1 MRNKAEDR
9 VKARI
14 RRRQRGRRRAQAS
27 DDWELPDP
35 MSGEPQD
42 NEYDNPDDE
51 DTWELGD
58 DEACAEAD
66 QACADDAAKRRWRQV
81 VEEPLWA
88 DFMLESD
95 GEHDRDILR
104 QDGLMSDGEPEE
116 PELLLYEGGD
126 SDENEGGLDEYGDP
140 LDDDRCDAPSAPDDF
155 CEEDNDSGLGAALED
170 FRDCVGQFD
179 DYPYDDDDS
188 DHSYADIRSG
198 PEIGHVPVGAKCP
211 PDFTMEERD
220 AIAAAM
226 VFSSDE
232 EEDVG
237 DNDASKD
244 SERGPADGRETTVDA
259 APGGPVP
266 AVAGQ
271 VPAGTH
277 GDAAPHAAAAAGVP
291 GDPIL
296 GTADPADPTLVGT
309 AREHGRDVEGLLTH
323 VRGVLAACRALL
335 PRLQGVPLGAPPRR
349 DPVEALYAKL
359 CASRARGELGGQD
372 RLRFDGGRDGLAG
385 FGAASLAPAEFAMT
399 LLLWSREHVGGSP
412 PLLVSDECE
421 QLRGLLG
428 GDGDVADVVRRLLAH
443 ADAHTLVERTPCCVD
458 ARCEAAADE
467 SVLDLVDLGAGEGTL
482 AERMAALLRRGRRM
496 APAWI
501 AASRAPAAGATS
513 MAVPCERAVPR
524 KGRQGLV
531 FCRAVDG
538 EAGRFRVVDAL
549 TGGVTVETLRLDDL
563 EQPVLVCMYAV
574 TAAEDPATTR
584 ESWPSQAAT
593 SPGAAGERAATAE
606 RRREEDA
613 TAPAAAQVAP
623 CQERT
628 GCGACAMFD
637 RLMASH
643 GHVRLCADRTRTF
656 SWRDNCCHMN
666 AALEFVCELLL
677 LLQTPAVSG
686 LRFLTCCAAGEP
698 HDWGCELGLEL
709 LRCVLGHLP
718 GRVAADPDD
727 AYDNMRMLMQH
738 VAAGGPRCGERTC
751 ELGVR
756 SDDGPV
762 ELPLLVIDCHDEWD
776 VATRLASVCRE
787 YAPDVPVACGLC
799 QQKDCV
805 ALRHYDEL
813 PRVLP
818 FGRLNQLPPGAY
830 RGAGLP
836 ETMQLTLSVG
846 PARRQVRV
854 TVRLRAVVEH
864 TGGHF
869 VLLRRRR
876 AGARWEVVD
885 GLAKLDGVSHRDRV
899 DLARLAR
906 LTDACCYVLDEQP
919 GETPALDEMDCDDGV
934 GAHTLDGDSESAVVR
949 ECWHNFVHLQD
960 ACEGLA
966 LRQRSDVAFKGP
978 LSAPLELLYALLCR
992 CQAQSSAHDLRCV
1005 TFDRAGQVGGA
1016 GDVGARFALALLMA
1030 VWQRAQ
1036 GTQQLMDAASGEL
1049 ERALA
1054 AFERRGDDGSL
1065 LFSLELMLSHVDAP
1079 RLVERGPWCVA
1090 CGQPVGTVVE
1100 TELPLVDLARTTG
1113 GLTHLIAAAVKER
1126 VSTGE
1131 CAACGFACCQSLRR
1145 LHGRLPACLVF
1156 RAADE
1161 AVLSAG
1167 RVPPDRFS
1175 DWLALSDDH
1184 EIEVDLRLCGFVQR
1198 TSSDRLSFWQR
1209 ACDTPDGW
1217 WVSDGTGPARRRR
1230 DRDLAGGAAT
1240 EMVYAYEVAAAAGA
1254 AYYDED
1260 LGDAA
1265 DAPLD
1270 APAPREAERAPRSPV
1285 VVDGDGQD
1293 ERASHAAPVR
1303 PIDVSRD
1310 DDVAIDTE
1318 SLTRPLAAAPR
1329 DDDCVRTGEG
1339 QDTTPFAFRPRR
1351 AAQQQPLVADC
1362 HRFVTFLQQN
1372 GGATLPPNP
1381 RGSYKW
1387 GENSCPTD
1395 AALGLLYLALA
1406 VTKEGLRLLTC
1417 HRADES
1423 HGDACAL
1430 GLLLLFCMHASRT
1443 GNVSIMTRAR
1453 EAVRPRLDASLGR
1466 ARGAMDS
1473 VTSTAAGLL
1482 RYVDGVVPRQGDF
1495 ACRAPFPVD
1504 GRLVDVN
1511 KFTLSPWE
1519 ADRMDIDER
1528 IAAACTQER
1537 MGARPP
1543 CHHCGSPR
1551 CVPRRY
1557 FDRVPPVLVFLNV
1570 SSHLPLINYVGSGL
1584 PKTLEM
1590 TLYIGRACVQVRV
1603 ALRLCGAVEYHPAHF
1618 VVLRPVDLDAGTW
1631 EEVDDGPGLCA
1642 PVIRIHPR
1650 MNLVALATKTTAC
1663 AYSVTVLDR

>member
-1 MRNKAEDR
+1 
-9 VKARI
+9 
-14 RRRQRGRRRAQAS
+14 
-27 DDWELPDP
+27 
-35 MSGEPQD
+35 
-42 NEYDNPDDE
+42 
-51 DTWELGD
+51 
-58 DEACAEAD
+58 
-66 QACADDAAKRRWRQV
+66 
-81 VEEPLWA
+81 
-88 DFMLESD
+88 
-95 GEHDRDILR
+95 
-104 QDGLMSDGEPEE
+104 
-116 PELLLYEGGD
+116 
-126 SDENEGGLDEYGDP
+126 
-140 LDDDRCDAPSAPDDF
+140 
-155 CEEDNDSGLGAALED
+155 
-170 FRDCVGQFD
+170 
-179 DYPYDDDDS
+179 
-188 DHSYADIRSG
+188 
-198 PEIGHVPVGAKCP
+198 
-211 PDFTMEERD
+211 
-220 AIAAAM
+220 
-226 VFSSDE
+226 
-232 EEDVG
+232 
-237 DNDASKD
+237 
-244 SERGPADGRETTVDA
+244 
-259 APGGPVP
+259 
-266 AVAGQ
+266 
-271 VPAGTH
+271 
-277 GDAAPHAAAAAGVP
+277 
-291 GDPIL
+291 
-296 GTADPADPTLVGT
+296 
-309 AREHGRDVEGLLTH
+309 
-323 VRGVLAACRALL
+323 
-335 PRLQGVPLGAPPRR
+335 
-349 DPVEALYAKL
+349 
-359 CASRARGELGGQD
+359 
-372 RLRFDGGRDGLAG
+372 
-385 FGAASLAPAEFAMT
+385 
-399 LLLWSREHVGGSP
+399 
-412 PLLVSDECE
+412 
-421 QLRGLLG
+421 
-428 GDGDVADVVRRLLAH
+428 
-443 ADAHTLVERTPCCVD
+443 
-458 ARCEAAADE
+458 
-467 SVLDLVDLGAGEGTL
+467 
-482 AERMAALLRRGRRM
+482 
-496 APAWI
+496 
-501 AASRAPAAGATS
+501 

-524 KGRQGLV
+524 RGRGGLARV
-531 FCRAVDG
+531 RGGCLPSSLDV
-538 EAGRFRVVDAL
+538 RVVDGPRGQEVAAVARCVAL
-549 TGGVTVETLRLDDL
+549 CRQPPLPGLPASTLPLQKEARGGRHGPCCRSGGSL
-563 EQPVLVCMYAV
+563 
-574 TAAEDPATTR
+574 
-584 ESWPSQAAT
+584 
-593 SPGAAGERAATAE
+593 PGADGLRRLRHVRSADGVARPRPAVRRPHAHVFLARQLLPHERGARVRVRAA
-606 RRREEDA
+606 
-613 TAPAAAQVAP
+613 AAAADARRVGLAIP
-623 CQERT
+623 DVLRRGRT
-628 GCGACAMFD
+628 PRLGLRAGAGA
-637 RLMASH
+637 
-643 GHVRLCADRTRTF
+643 
-656 SWRDNCCHMN
+656 
-666 AALEFVCELLL
+666 AALRAGVAQGRGREMDARRD
-677 LLQTPAVSG
+677 AV
-686 LRFLTCCAAGEP
+686 LR
-698 HDWGCELGLEL
+698 
-709 LRCVLGHLP
+709 VLDRHLP

-854 TVRLRAVVEH
+854 TARLRAVVEH

-885 GLAKLDGVSHRDRV
+885 GLAKLDGVSHRDHV

-919 GETPALDEMDCDDGV
+919 GATPALDEMDCDDGV
-934 GAHTLDGDSESAVVR
+934 AAHTLVGDSESAVVR
-949 ECWHNFVHLQD
+949 ECWQDFVHLQD

-978 LSAPLELLYALLCR
+978 LSAPLELLYAVLCR
-992 CQAQSSAHDLRCV
+992 CQAQSAARDLRCV

-1036 GTQQLMDAASGEL
+1036 GTQQHVDAASGEL

-1156 RAADE
+1156 RATDE

-1175 DWLALSDDH
+1175 DWLALGDDH

-1198 TSSDRLSFWQR
+1198 TSGDRLSFWQR

-1285 VVDGDGQD
+1285 VVEGDGQD

-1318 SLTRPLAAAPR
+1318 SLTRPLAAAPH

-1528 IAAACTQER
+1528 IAAACT
-1537 MGARPP
+1537 GAHGRAPA
-1543 CHHCGSPR
+1543 
-1551 CVPRRY
+1551 
-1557 FDRVPPVLVFLNV
+1557 VPPL
-1570 SSHLPLINYVGSGL
+1570 
-1584 PKTLEM
+1584 
-1590 TLYIGRACVQVRV
+1590 RV
-1603 ALRLCGAVEYHPAHF
+1603 APLRASTL
-1618 VVLRPVDLDAGTW
+1618 L
-1631 EEVDDGPGLCA
+1631 
-1642 PVIRIHPR
+1642 
-1650 MNLVALATKTTAC
+1650 
-1663 AYSVTVLDR
+1663 

>member
-1 MRNKAEDR
+1 
-9 VKARI
+9 
-14 RRRQRGRRRAQAS
+14 
-27 DDWELPDP
+27 
-35 MSGEPQD
+35 
-42 NEYDNPDDE
+42 
-51 DTWELGD
+51 
-58 DEACAEAD
+58 
-66 QACADDAAKRRWRQV
+66 
-81 VEEPLWA
+81 
-88 DFMLESD
+88 
-95 GEHDRDILR
+95 
-104 QDGLMSDGEPEE
+104 
-116 PELLLYEGGD
+116 
-126 SDENEGGLDEYGDP
+126 
-140 LDDDRCDAPSAPDDF
+140 
-155 CEEDNDSGLGAALED
+155 
-170 FRDCVGQFD
+170 
-179 DYPYDDDDS
+179 
-188 DHSYADIRSG
+188 
-198 PEIGHVPVGAKCP
+198 
-211 PDFTMEERD
+211 
-220 AIAAAM
+220 M

-428 GDGDVADVVRRLLAH
+428 GDGDVADV
-443 ADAHTLVERTPCCVD
+443 
-458 ARCEAAADE
+458 AAADE

-482 AERMAALLRRGRRM
+482 AERMAALLRRGRPDG
-496 APAWI
+496 ACVDCGEPG
-501 AASRAPAAGATS
+501 ASRGRHLDGGFPASVLFHVAGGADL
-513 MAVPCERAVPR
+513 RACGGAACRR

-854 TVRLRAVVEH
+854 TARLRAVVEH

-885 GLAKLDGVSHRDRV
+885 GLAKLDGVSHRDHV

-919 GETPALDEMDCDDGV
+919 GATPALDEMDCDDGV
-934 GAHTLDGDSESAVVR
+934 AAHTLVGDSESAV
-949 ECWHNFVHLQD
+949 
-960 ACEGLA
+960 
-966 LRQRSDVAFKGP
+966 RSDVAFKGP
-978 LSAPLELLYALLCR
+978 LSAPLELLYAVLCR
-992 CQAQSSAHDLRCV
+992 CQAQSAARDLRCV

-1036 GTQQLMDAASGEL
+1036 GTQQHVDAASGEL

-1175 DWLALSDDH
+1175 DWLALGDDH

-1198 TSSDRLSFWQR
+1198 TSGDRLSFWQR

-1270 APAPREAERAPRSPV
+1270 APAPREAERAPP
-1285 VVDGDGQD
+1285 
-1293 ERASHAAPVR
+1293 
-1303 PIDVSRD
+1303 
-1310 DDVAIDTE
+1310 
-1318 SLTRPLAAAPR
+1318 APR

>member
-1 MRNKAEDR
+1 
-9 VKARI
+9 
-14 RRRQRGRRRAQAS
+14 
-27 DDWELPDP
+27 
-35 MSGEPQD
+35 
-42 NEYDNPDDE
+42 
-51 DTWELGD
+51 
-58 DEACAEAD
+58 
-66 QACADDAAKRRWRQV
+66 
-81 VEEPLWA
+81 
-88 DFMLESD
+88 
-95 GEHDRDILR
+95 
-104 QDGLMSDGEPEE
+104 
-116 PELLLYEGGD
+116 
-126 SDENEGGLDEYGDP
+126 
-140 LDDDRCDAPSAPDDF
+140 
-155 CEEDNDSGLGAALED
+155 
-170 FRDCVGQFD
+170 
-179 DYPYDDDDS
+179 
-188 DHSYADIRSG
+188 
-198 PEIGHVPVGAKCP
+198 
-211 PDFTMEERD
+211 
-220 AIAAAM
+220 M

-237 DNDASKD
+237 DNDASRD

-467 SVLDLVDLGAGEGTL
+467 SALDLVDLGAGEGTL
-482 AERMAALLRRGRRM
+482 AERMAALLRRGRPDG
-496 APAWI
+496 ACVDCGEPG
-501 AASRAPAAGATS
+501 ASRGRHLDGGFPASVLFHVRAGS
-513 MAVPCERAVPR
+513 
-524 KGRQGLV
+524 GLV

-538 EAGRFRVVDAL
+538 EASRFRVVDAL

-574 TAAEDPATTR
+574 TAAEDPANARVVALAGSHLSRGCRRARCHCR
-584 ESWPSQAAT
+584 EEARGGRHGPCCRSGGSL
-593 SPGAAGERAATAE
+593 PGADGLRRLRHVRSADGVARPRPAVRRPHAHVFLARQLLPHERGARVRVRAA
-606 RRREEDA
+606 
-613 TAPAAAQVAP
+613 AAAADARRVGLAIP
-623 CQERT
+623 DVLRRGRT
-628 GCGACAMFD
+628 PRLGLRAGAGA
-637 RLMASH
+637 
-643 GHVRLCADRTRTF
+643 
-656 SWRDNCCHMN
+656 
-666 AALEFVCELLL
+666 AALRAGVAQGRGREMDARRD
-677 LLQTPAVSG
+677 AV
-686 LRFLTCCAAGEP
+686 LR
-698 HDWGCELGLEL
+698 
-709 LRCVLGHLP
+709 VLDRHLP

-854 TVRLRAVVEH
+854 TARLRAVVEH

-885 GLAKLDGVSHRDRV
+885 GLAKLDGVSHRDHV

-919 GETPALDEMDCDDGV
+919 GATPALDEMDCDDGV
-934 GAHTLDGDSESAVVR
+934 AAHTLVGDSESAVVR
-949 ECWHNFVHLQD
+949 ECWQDFVHLQD

-978 LSAPLELLYALLCR
+978 LSAPLELLYAVLCR
-992 CQAQSSAHDLRCV
+992 CQAQSAARDLRCV

-1036 GTQQLMDAASGEL
+1036 GTQQHVDAASGEL

-1175 DWLALSDDH
+1175 DWLALGDDH

-1198 TSSDRLSFWQR
+1198 TSGDRLSFWQR

-1270 APAPREAERAPRSPV
+1270 APAPQEAERAPRSPV

-1603 ALRLCGAVEYHPAHF
+1603 ALRLCGAVEYRPAHF

>member
-1 MRNKAEDR
+1 
-9 VKARI
+9 
-14 RRRQRGRRRAQAS
+14 
-27 DDWELPDP
+27 
-35 MSGEPQD
+35 
-42 NEYDNPDDE
+42 
-51 DTWELGD
+51 
-58 DEACAEAD
+58 
-66 QACADDAAKRRWRQV
+66 
-81 VEEPLWA
+81 
-88 DFMLESD
+88 
-95 GEHDRDILR
+95 
-104 QDGLMSDGEPEE
+104 
-116 PELLLYEGGD
+116 
-126 SDENEGGLDEYGDP
+126 
-140 LDDDRCDAPSAPDDF
+140 
-155 CEEDNDSGLGAALED
+155 
-170 FRDCVGQFD
+170 
-179 DYPYDDDDS
+179 
-188 DHSYADIRSG
+188 
-198 PEIGHVPVGAKCP
+198 
-211 PDFTMEERD
+211 
-220 AIAAAM
+220 M

-467 SVLDLVDLGAGEGTL
+467 SALDLVDLGAGEGTL

-513 MAVPCERAVPR
+513 MAADS
-524 KGRQGLV
+524 
-531 FCRAVDG
+531 FSAAVDG

-854 TVRLRAVVEH
+854 TARLRAVVEH

-885 GLAKLDGVSHRDRV
+885 GLAKLDGVSHRDHV

-919 GETPALDEMDCDDGV
+919 GATPALDEMDCDDGV
-934 GAHTLDGDSESAVVR
+934 AAHTLVGDSESAVVR
-949 ECWHNFVHLQD
+949 ECWQDFVHLQD

-978 LSAPLELLYALLCR
+978 LSAPLELLYAVLCR
-992 CQAQSSAHDLRCV
+992 CQAQSAARDLRCV

-1036 GTQQLMDAASGEL
+1036 GTQQHVDAASGEL

-1131 CAACGFACCQSLRR
+1131 CAACG
-1145 LHGRLPACLVF
+1145 
-1156 RAADE
+1156 
-1161 AVLSAG
+1161 
-1167 RVPPDRFS
+1167 VPPDRFS
-1175 DWLALSDDH
+1175 DWLALGDDH

-1198 TSSDRLSFWQR
+1198 TSGDRLSFWQR

-1318 SLTRPLAAAPR
+1318 SLTRPLAAAPH